1 MMIENRVPPE
11 TPTGETKKGNSILP
25 GPLRRLLG
33 GSRTPCQNKSN
44 AKKKN
49 LLFTPISSGILAVPT
64 FTPPTKDGPLKK
76 EYDAWFNNISRR
88 KEEKAVACNP
98 KDWLFEVATCNAD
111 HVGPWRGVWET
122 CQLVGVWKSEY
133 HIICQA
139 DRMEIYVPQRF
150 VRKKR
155 IKIVR
160 SPGQKRKKR
169 KSNPSVIRTRV
180 PKRRKKKVYSMTSPV
195 TSPMKSGDE
204 TSSKEQQLDVSKKKK
219 KKKQKPRE
227 TNTVKK
233 KKKEK
238 QQETKTNTVKKKKKK
253 VERVVVTTDTIDKTK
268 NQRNKKRAATVV
280 SDVEESTK
288 TTTTTTAVR
297 KRPKK
302 KNVQVERYERC
313 LPSRPVRRVNYD
325 PKPDM
330 PCEEMTLEE
339 ISVRTHEQLDI
350 LKSRHQRE
358 IDMFESRYSNDSS
371 TSCLNRM
378 SSLLRRE
385 RFAHVPKKNI
395 PLKEIVRDSNSR
407 EKLLKEMHRRHQ
419 MEISSVLALSYM
431 RECHASGKSE
441 FEKGWAPEAAGR

>member
-1 MMIENRVPPE
+1 MGDV
-11 TPTGETKKGNSILP
+11 S
-25 GPLRRLLG
+25 
-33 GSRTPCQNKSN
+33 
-44 AKKKN
+44 
-49 LLFTPISSGILAVPT
+49 
-64 FTPPTKDGPLKK
+64 
-76 EYDAWFNNISRR
+76 
-88 KEEKAVACNP
+88 
-98 KDWLFEVATCNAD
+98 
-111 HVGPWRGVWET
+111 VGWCVEI
-122 CQLVGVWKSEY
+122 EY

-219 KKKQKPRE
+219 KRNRRRRMRRRRRRRNNKKQRRS
-227 TNTVKK
+227 
-233 KKKEK
+233 
-238 QQETKTNTVKKKKKK
+238 TVKKKKKK
-253 VERVVVTTDTIDKTK
+253 ESERVVVTTDTINKAK
-268 NQRNKKRAATVV
+268 KQRNTVTVV
-280 SDVEESTK
+280 SDVEEST
-288 TTTTTTAVR
+288 TTVVK

-302 KNVQVERYERC
+302 KNVRVERYERC

-339 ISVRTHEQLDI
+339 ISVGTNEQLNI

-358 IDMFESRYSNDSS
+358 IDTAGDRYWTF

-378 SSLLRRE
+378 SS
-385 RFAHVPKKNI
+385 FCVVNDSHVPKKVV
-395 PLKEIVRDSNSR
+395 PLKQIVRDSNS
-407 EKLLKEMHRRHQ
+407 
-419 MEISSVLALSYM
+419 
-431 RECHASGKSE
+431 
-441 FEKGWAPEAAGR
+441 

>member
-1 MMIENRVPPE
+1 MVIEKRVLPE
-11 TPTGETKKGNSILP
+11 TPKGETKKENPILP

-44 AKKKN
+44 VKKKN

-88 KEEKAVACNP
+88 KDEKAVACNP
-98 KDWLFEVATCNAD
+98 KDWLFQVATCNAD
-111 HVGPWRGVWET
+111 HVGPWRGAWET
-122 CQLVGVWKSEY
+122 CQLVGVWQDEY
-133 HIICQA
+133 HIICKA

-155 IKIVR
+155 MKIVR

-180 PKRRKKKVYSMTSPV
+180 PKRRKKKVSPMTSPV
-195 TSPMKSGDE
+195 TSPLKSDE
-204 TSSKEQQLDVSKKKK
+204 TSSNEQQSDVSKKE
-219 KKKQKPRE
+219 KPQE
-227 TNTVKK
+227 TVE

-238 QQETKTNTVKKKKKK
+238 QQETQKTNLVVKKKKTKK
-253 VERVVVTTDTIDKTK
+253 VERAVVTKDTINKAK
-268 NQRNKKRAATVV
+268 NQRNTVTVV
-280 SDVEESTK
+280 SDVEEST
-288 TTTTTTAVR
+288 TTVVK

-302 KNVQVERYERC
+302 KNVRVERYERC

-339 ISVRTHEQLDI
+339 ISVGTNEQLNI

-385 RFAHVPKKNI
+385 RFAHVPKKVV
-395 PLKEIVRDSNSR
+395 PLKQIVRDSKSR
-407 EKLLKEMHRRHQ
+407 EELLKEMHRRHQ

-431 RECHASGKSE
+431 RECHMSGKNE
-441 FEKGWAPEAAGR
+441 FEKGWAPAGR